1 MTFESSTFY
10 FLAMTKGLWRR
21 AASRLAKRNGDDE
34 ITAGVEGVLPG
45 ETATARAA
53 HASLAGERKGLR
65 ALWPFLGPAFIAAV
79 AYVDPGNFATNI
91 SGGAQ
96 FGYLLLWVILTSNLM
111 AMLIQ
116 SMSAKLGIATGKNL
130 PEVCRER
137 FPKPVTLG
145 LWVQAEVIAMA
156 TDLAEFIGAA
166 LALNLL
172 FGVPLFPA
180 GLMTAVGAFA
190 ILELQRRGFR
200 PLEAVISA
208 LVGVIVVAFAFQM
221 FYARPEADRIL
232 AGLFTPQFAGTE
244 SVLLAAG
251 ILGATVMPHVI
262 YLHSA
267 LTQRRVVGR
276 TDEERKKVFRFELI
290 DVVIAM
296 AIAGTINAS
305 MLIMAAALFHAN
317 GLNVGD
323 IDLAFEQLKVL
334 EGNAPAILFGVAL
347 LASGLS
353 SSSVGTMAGQVVM
366 QGFIN
371 RRIPLFLRRL
381 ITMLPALVI
390 LAVGLNPSR
399 SLVISQVV
407 LSFGIPFA
415 LIPLLIHCRNRNV
428 MGALVNRRLT
438 TAVATVVVTLIVS
451 LNVFLLYQTFVD

>member
-1 MTFESSTFY
+1 MAKETSQRDDVRLSS
-10 FLAMTKGLWRR
+10 
-21 AASRLAKRNGDDE
+21 RNGNGGLA
-34 ITAGVEGVLPG
+34 AGVEGVLPG
-45 ETATARAA
+45 ETTTARAA
-53 HASLAGERKGLR
+53 HASLKGEKRGLAR
-65 ALWPFLGPAFIAAV
+65 LWPFLGPAFIAAV

-137 FPKPVTLG
+137 FPKVVTLG

-172 FGVPLFPA
+172 FGIPLFPA

-200 PLEAVISA
+200 PLEAAISA
-208 LVGVIVVAFAFQM
+208 LVGVIVIAFAFQM
-221 FYARPEADRIL
+221 FYAQPEADRIL
-232 AGLFTPQFAGTE
+232 AGLFTPGFAGTE

-276 TDEERKKVFRFELI
+276 TEEEKKKIFRFELV

-323 IDLAFEQLKVL
+323 IDFAFEQLKVL
-334 EGNAPAILFGVAL
+334 EGNTAAILFGVAL

-371 RRIPLFLRRL
+371 RRIPLWLRRL
-381 ITMLPALVI
+381 ITMLPALII
-390 LAVGLNPSR
+390 LAAGLNPSR

-415 LIPLLIHCRNRNV
+415 LIPLLIHCRNRQV

-438 TAVATVVVTLIVS
+438 TVIATVVVTLIVS
-451 LNVFLLYQTFVD
+451 LNVFLLYQTFFS

>member
-1 MTFESSTFY
+1 M
-10 FLAMTKGLWRR
+10 ANKLWQR
-21 AASRLAKRNGDDE
+21 ASIRPGALNKDDE
-34 ITAGVEGVLPG
+34 VAAGAEGVLPG

-53 HASLAGERKGLR
+53 HASLKGEKRGLAR
-65 ALWPFLGPAFIAAV
+65 LWPFLGPAFIAAV

-137 FPKPVTLG
+137 FPKAVTLG

-172 FGVPLFPA
+172 FGIPLFPA

-200 PLEAVISA
+200 PLEAVISS
-208 LVGVIVVAFAFQM
+208 LVGVIVIAFAFQM
-221 FYARPEADRIL
+221 FYAQPEAERIL

-276 TDEERKKVFRFELI
+276 TEEEKKKIFRFELV

-323 IDLAFEQLKVL
+323 IDFAFEQLKVL
-334 EGNAPAILFGVAL
+334 EGNTPAILFGVAL
-347 LASGLS
+347 LASGFS

-381 ITMLPALVI
+381 ITMLPALVV
-390 LAVGLNPSR
+390 LAIGLNPSR

-415 LIPLLIHCRNRNV
+415 LIPLLIHCRNRSI

-438 TAVATVVVTLIVS
+438 TGIATVVVTLIVS
-451 LNVFLLYQTFVD
+451 LNVFLLYRTFFG